1 MSVDVELLHCAHFVL
16 MKERDATSHAQSQRQ
31 LLMMIKLFLFFI
43 QLYFFVVVVVSVVVV
58 VVVGRGCV
66 YNTIASRLPKGQ
78 NSITKPNGVIHYI
91 HINQNAHTQ
100 TQTYE
105 LFLPF
110 PIMEQCLDVMES
122 TTLYPKEN
130 DE

>member
-1 MSVDVELLHCAHFVL
+1 MFCCCCC
-16 MKERDATSHAQSQRQ
+16 ERR
-31 LLMMIKLFLFFI
+31 
-43 QLYFFVVVVVSVVVV
+43 
-58 VVVGRGCV
+58 RGSSGGAWLCV

-130 DE
+130 DKEKQNHVF